1 MNLRFTIPVFF
12 LIAGQPMLLPQ
23 RSQAQSYEIQQLVL
37 DFSKLTQLKNILS
50 DMYKGYQVLSQGY
63 SSIRDIAQGN
73 FNLHKAFLD
82 GLLLVSPAVRN
93 DYRVSAIIAGQ
104 SALVNEYQAAYSRFR
119 RDKHF
124 SPDEILYM
132 GNVYGSLVQKS
143 LNDLD
148 DLINILSAGVL
159 RMSDDERLSAIARLY
174 TASTEKL
181 NFLRQFNSTATV
193 LAAQRAADLNDA
205 GTLSSLYGLP

>member
-104 SALVNEYQAAYSRFR
+104 SALVKEYQAAYSRFR